1 VEVTVD
7 YQKSKPCL
15 TPTDVT
21 THKEET
27 MVRKQTNTIGIKT
40 KASLTM
46 SLREKCIALISVASL
61 VFGFDGGMAPP
72 TA

>member
-1 VEVTVD
+1 MVTVD
-7 YQKSKPCL
+7 YQKSKLRL
-15 TPTDVT
+15 TASGVI

-27 MVRKQTNTIGIKT
+27 MMKKHTKT
-40 KASLTM
+40 KGTKTKKSLTM
-46 SLREKCIALISVASL
+46 SLREKCIALIAMTSL

>member
-1 VEVTVD
+1 MEVSVD

-21 THKEET
+21 TKKEET
-27 MVRKQTNTIGIKT
+27 MMRKQTNTIGIKT

-46 SLREKCIALISVASL
+46 SLKEKCVALIAVTSL
-61 VFGFDGGMAPP
+61 VFGLDGGMAPP
-72 TA
+72 SA